1 MLVKEIGN
9 SGNCAVISLEII
21 SEAQMVIHW
30 FYMIYFYMQMILS

>member
-9 SGNCAVISLEII
+9 SGNFAVISLEII
-21 SEAQMVIHW
+21 SEVQMVIHW